1 MVNGIEQACNVKQS
15 GHNIKKRNRKYSK
28 GFWSEIDTNMDPW
41 ILNVERG
48 GVTSYKRFGLDT
60 RCTIEKWVVDQQTFV
75 NTQNRTKAFHD
86 S

>member
-1 MVNGIEQACNVKQS
+1 
-15 GHNIKKRNRKYSK
+15 
-28 GFWSEIDTNMDPW
+28 MDPR